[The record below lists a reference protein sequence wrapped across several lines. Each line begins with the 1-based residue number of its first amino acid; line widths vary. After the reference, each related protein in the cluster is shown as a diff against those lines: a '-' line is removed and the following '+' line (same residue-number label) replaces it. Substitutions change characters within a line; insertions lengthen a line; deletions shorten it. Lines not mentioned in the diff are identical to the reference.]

1 MRIRITCCFNRGWV
15 DARRLSWGVAALMMV
30 AAVVRCQPEKPNL
43 APAPKTM
50 YPTDPFA
57 SGGVLSALPAD
68 TQYKFKP
75 GPPPPNKLGEREKI
89 PFPPPEGTAGTGGVP
104 APPKVKPLPLRV
116 VHFHPRGRIRSESAV
131 TVTFN
136 QPMVPLASIKD
147 VKKATVPLRVEPAIE
162 GRARWLGVNTVR
174 YQVQGRL
181 RLSTRFKVTIPA
193 GTKAMNG
200 MLLDKPQSWTFE
212 TPRLDLVGYSP
223 SGESNGMNRP
233 VVLIFNQ
240 RVDPAKIFA
249 ATKLMVRKT
258 KRRVGVRLVPR
269 DEWHKLTYL
278 GQYAA
283 RVEKGKPGRVV
294 VIQPVAKLKFRE
306 RYQVVIKKGVV
317 AGEGP
322 LPSDQALTMTFGT
335 WVYYPLKVRWHSCPS
350 VSLRQKGP
358 QSLTITFN
366 NMLDPK
372 RLKRLARFV
381 RVTPRVGGMKVT
393 CKDQRCVVKGRFT
406 RGKVYRLSVAPGM
419 RDNHGQRLGRRWS
432 KICYMPHEQPQFGM
446 PGSSG
451 VSLVETRGTR
461 RIPLHSVNL
470 KSAQVRMVSVP
481 FDRLFEA
488 RRIWSG
494 KRSYKPVATR
504 LPGQQVTRKVAF
516 NSRVDRVHKKH
527 FLALDDVLGKGKPG
541 LVYVETKL
549 QPRFKVR
556 GKISYERRVYLVTDL
571 GLAVRYDRHRLLV
584 LVTSLETGKP
594 VPAAT
599 VDLYTRQ
606 GRKAYQGKT
615 NRQGLLEIKQPLVK
629 GRTGS
634 WTVIASLGQ
643 DRSFVD
649 VWSQGW
655 SRHTVARSSAANRP
669 FEAYLRSLVFTER
682 NPYRPGETAHLT
694 GIIRVENLGL
704 GGGTEPVR
712 AREVRVRLSVYDPR
726 GKKVVKKHM
735 VSVDEDGM
743 FTYSFPIPKGGAL
756 GNWRVTGKVEG
767 TGIRY
772 YRDFS
777 THFKVLN
784 YRTPEYAVAV
794 SFKGEPR
801 FLGESIRGEVT
812 GRYYFGSSMAG
823 AKVRWRM
830 RLAVGSYRPPNHA
843 TFAFG
848 DEDPYRWSH
857 YGYGRRR
864 WRPRGWHR
872 RGVQTA
878 HGKGKLDQ
886 HGRFGVS
893 HKTKR
898 FPKPYGPGTVGH
910 VTLEAEVVDKSR
922 QVIAASSSV
931 IAHPAAVYV
940 GMRPRGGVLTA
951 GADSAIEV
959 VAVNL
964 DGKRVAN
971 RKVKLLASRLV
982 WPSGRSR
989 WWYRGAPKEI
999 PVGGCS
1005 AVTSRELA
1013 LCKIVL
1019 PKAGQYVLRATTTD
1033 AKGRPTRSVT
1043 HVYAVGKTDPSAVSG
1058 RQNLELILDKKEYKP
1073 GEHASVLI
1081 KSPYDNAMG
1090 ILTVERS
1097 GIREYR
1103 PVRITSQ
1110 LQLVKVR
1117 ITARDIPNLTV
1128 GLLLVRG
1135 RDRRLKPHKKDSD
1148 PGAPAFKVATAS
1160 LRVSTDS
1167 KRLRVKIQVSPSPAR
1182 PGGSVTLKISARDH
1196 RGRPARARLAIM
1208 VVDEGVLSLLGFKLP
1223 NPVPVFHQWKSAR
1236 TATRALRS
1244 KFLKLGDVYLRT
1256 IAYWKFSAALQKEM
1270 NASSDPRGM
1279 RKYRPRR
1286 RMSMS
1291 MDKMAKSRNGHA
1303 SKEEKKSSRGE
1314 RQFRTR
1320 SNFAST
1326 ALYTVAV
1333 ATNAKGEATHTFKL
1347 PDNLTTF
1354 RINAVAVGRDPTD
1367 RFGVGETRLT
1377 VAQPLMLMP
1386 ALPRFANFG
1395 DRFEAAVKIT
1405 NESGKKGRVKVKLQA
1420 TNALVIGPPVRSI
1433 TLAAGQT
1440 EELRFP
1446 VAVGRPGRARFRFLA
1461 YIGPHTDAVV
1471 KSIPVNL
1478 PATAQAFATY
1488 GSTTGTVVQQL
1499 KPPADALS
1507 GFGGLDL
1514 SYASTALTGLEDS
1527 VRYLLEYPYGC
1538 TEQISSRLLPL
1549 VSLKKILPAFGL
1561 LGKQL
1566 EEGTKYA
1573 LKVPP
1578 RFLRKVPMAQREDQ
1592 EKAYIQYMGQAG
1604 IASLLKHQRSDGG
1617 FGVWA
1622 GSKRSYP
1629 YLTAYAIYALL
1640 RARKAGFSVP
1650 DQVFDRAG
1658 GWLGRYMDR
1667 PSWWKRYHWSYYLP
1681 TRVMAAWVAS
1691 ELTRYSFVSS
1701 YTKRRMNLERHLPK
1715 LFKEWKRLPLFA
1727 RAWLMVALHR
1737 VRGARAKIG
1746 GDPVKTLLD
1755 DLDRAAIQDTPY
1767 RVHFRESTTEG
1778 MPLLM
1783 HSTSRT
1789 DAIVLSAL
1797 MEVKPSYPLA
1807 LKVVKGL
1814 LAARI
1819 RGRWESTQSNAFALT
1834 ALSAYF
1840 AKYEK
1845 EVPDFSVKAWLGRGF
1860 LGGTRF
1866 KGRTMRV
1873 SDQRIPMAFLQRQT
1887 KKTGGKTLI
1896 VQKKGAGRLYY
1907 RMGLRYTPRSLRLKA
1922 EQQGMVIE
1930 RSYETVSGKGS
1941 VEKLP
1946 DGRYRVKGGTLV
1958 RVHLTIKVPSR
1969 RYFVVVDD
1977 PLPAGFEIVDM
1988 QLKTSSGGLHR
1999 GGGGHSRNRYSRW
2012 SWIWNHK
2019 EKRDD
2024 RMLLFADRLW
2034 AGNYSYTYLVRATT
2048 LGSFIAPPSRIEE
2061 MYHPEVMGHTA
2072 TTAVEVVK

>member
-1 MRIRITCCFNRGWV
+1 MRIRIESGWV
-15 DARRLSWGVAALMMV
+15 SFMDARRMSWGIAALMMV
-30 AAVVRCQPEKPNL
+30 AATVRCQPEKPKL
-43 APAPKTM
+43 ASAPKTM

-57 SGGVLSALPAD
+57 SGGVLSALPSD

-75 GPPPPNKLGEREKI
+75 GPPPPNELGEREKI
-89 PFPPPEGTAGTGGVP
+89 PFPPPEGSEGPKGVP
-104 APPKVKPLPLRV
+104 SPPKVKPLPLRV
-116 VHFHPRGRIRSESAV
+116 VHFHPRGQIRSESAV

-147 VKKATVPLRVEPAIE
+147 VKKAPLPLRVEPAIE
-162 GRARWLGVNTVR
+162 GRARWLGVDTVR
-174 YQVQGRL
+174 YQVKGRL
-181 RLSTRFKVTIPA
+181 RFSTRFKVTVPL
-193 GTKAMNG
+193 GTKAVNG
-200 MLLDKPQSWTFE
+200 ALLDKAQSWTFD
-212 TPRLDLVGYSP
+212 TPRLKLANYYP
-223 SGESNGMNRP
+223 SGDSNAMDQP
-233 VVLIFNQ
+233 VVLVFNQ
-240 RVDPAKIFA
+240 RVDPEKIFA
-249 ATKLMVRKT
+249 ATRLMVRKT
-258 KRRVGVRLVPR
+258 KRRVKVRLVPR
-269 DEWHKLTYL
+269 DEWRKEMYGAQAL
-278 GQYAA
+278 AVDK
-283 RVEKGKPGRVV
+283 RKPGRVMM
-294 VIQPVAKLKFRE
+294 IKPLAKLRFRQ
-306 RYQVVIKKGVV
+306 RYLVVIKKGIV

-322 LPSDQALTMTFGT
+322 LPSDQAIRMKFGT
-335 WVYYPLKVRWHSCPS
+335 WQYYPLKVDSYNCPS
-350 VSLRQKGP
+350 VSVDKKGP
-358 QSLTITFN
+358 QSLVISFN
-366 NMLDPK
+366 NTLDPK
-372 RLKRLARFV
+372 RIKRMARFI
-381 RVTPRVGGMKVT
+381 RVTPRVRGMKVT
-393 CKDQRCVVKGRFT
+393 CKHERCTVKGRFAL
-406 RGKVYRLSVAPGM
+406 GKIYRVSVAPGP
-419 RDNHGQRLGRRWS
+419 RDSHGQRLARRWS
-432 KICYMPHEQPQFGM
+432 KICYLPHVQPRFGM
-446 PGSSG
+446 PGSES
-451 VSLVETRGTR
+451 VSLVESRGPR
-461 RIPLHSVNL
+461 RIPLHAVNL
-470 KSAQVRMVSVP
+470 KSAQVRMVNVP
-481 FDRLFEA
+481 LDRLFEA
-488 RRIWSG
+488 RRTWGRRKSHVPI
-494 KRSYKPVATR
+494 ATR
-504 LPGQQVTRKVAF
+504 LPGQQVSRKVVF
-516 NSRVDRVHKKH
+516 DPRVDRVHKKQS
-527 FLALDDVLGKGKPG
+527 LALDDVLGKGKPG

-549 QPRFKVR
+549 QPRFRVQDKV
-556 GKISYERRVYLVTDL
+556 SYVRRVYLVTDL

-594 VPAAT
+594 VGAA
-599 VDLYTRQ
+599 DLALYTRR
-606 GRKAYQGKT
+606 GRKVFQGKT
-615 NRQGLLEIKQPLVK
+615 NGQGLLEIKQPLPK
-629 GRTGS
+629 GRSSS
-634 WTVIASLGQ
+634 WVVFASHGQ
-643 DRSFVD
+643 DRAFVD
-649 VWSQGW
+649 VWSRGW
-655 SRHTVARSSAANRP
+655 SRHRMTRTSAPDSP
-669 FEAYLRSLVFTER
+669 FEASLRSLVFTER

-694 GIIRVENLGL
+694 GILRVEDLGL
-704 GGGTEPVR
+704 GGGVEPVR
-712 AREVRVRLSVYDPR
+712 GRNVRVRLNVFDPR
-726 GKKVVKKHM
+726 GRRIRKNQM

-743 FTYSFPIPKGGAL
+743 FTYSIAIPKGGAL
-756 GNWRVTGKVEG
+756 GNWRVKGKVMG
-767 TGIRY
+767 TGLSY
-772 YRDFS
+772 YREF
-777 THFKVLN
+777 TTYFKVLH

-794 SFKGEPR
+794 KFKGEPR

-823 AKVRWRM
+823 AEVRWRM
-830 RLAVGSYRPPNHA
+830 RRTVGSYRPPNHD

-848 DEDPYRWSH
+848 DENPYRWS
-857 YGYGRRR
+857 YRGWGRRR
-864 WRPRGWHR
+864 WRGGWHR
-872 RGVQTA
+872 RGWQTA
-878 HGKGKLDQ
+878 RGKGKLDQ
-886 HGRFGVS
+886 HGRFGVRA
-893 HKTKR
+893 KTKR

-922 QVIAASSSV
+922 QVIAASGSV

-940 GMRPRGGVLTA
+940 GLRPRGGVLTA
-951 GADSAIEV
+951 GKDSAIEV

-964 DGKRVAN
+964 GGKRVVN
-971 RKVKLLASRLV
+971 RQVKLLASRLV

-999 PVGGCS
+999 PAGGCS
-1005 AVTSRELA
+1005 AVTGREIA

-1033 AKGRPTRSVT
+1033 AKGRSTRSVT
-1043 HVYAVGKTDPSAVSG
+1043 YVYAVGKTDPSAVSG
-1058 RQNLELILDKKEYKP
+1058 RQKLELILDKKEYKP

-1081 KSPYDNAMG
+1081 KSPYDDALG

-1103 PVRITSQ
+1103 LVRITSQ
-1110 LQLVKVR
+1110 LQLVRVR
-1117 ITARDIPNLTV
+1117 VTARDIPNLTV
-1128 GLLLVRG
+1128 SLLLVRG
-1135 RDRRLKPHKKDSD
+1135 RDKRLKPHKKDSD
-1148 PGAPAFKVATAS
+1148 PGAPAFKVASAS
-1160 LRVSTDS
+1160 VRVSTDS
-1167 KRLRVKIQVSPSPAR
+1167 KRLRVKIHVSPSPAR

-1196 RGRPARARLAIM
+1196 RGRPARARLAVM

-1223 NPVPVFHQWKSAR
+1223 DPVPVFHQWKSAR

-1244 KFLKLGDVYLRT
+1244 KFLKLQDVYLRT
-1256 IAYWKFSAALQKEM
+1256 VAYWKLSKALQKQM
-1270 NASSDPRGM
+1270 DDSGRRGPG
-1279 RKYRPRR
+1279 RRYRPKR
-1286 RMSMS
+1286 RM
-1291 MDKMAKSRNGHA
+1291 A
-1303 SKEEKKSSRGE
+1303 SPVKSSMASELRASPGGRGKKQSKSKGK

-1320 SNFAST
+1320 SNFTTT
-1326 ALYTVAV
+1326 ALYSVV
-1333 ATNAKGEATHTFKL
+1333 LATNVKGEATHTFRL

-1354 RINAVAVGRDPTD
+1354 RINAVAVGRDPLD

-1377 VAQPLMLMP
+1377 VRQPLMLMP

-1440 EELRFP
+1440 EEVRFP

-1471 KSIPVNL
+1471 KSIAVNL

-1488 GSTTGTVVQQL
+1488 GVTTGTVVQKL

-1578 RFLRKVPMAQREDQ
+1578 RFLRKVPMDQREDQ
-1592 EKAYIQYMGQAG
+1592 EKAYIQHMGQSG
-1604 IASLLKHQRSDGG
+1604 IVQLLKHQRSDGG
-1617 FGVWA
+1617 FGFW
-1622 GSKRSYP
+1622 SSSRRSSP
-1629 YLTAYAIYALL
+1629 YLTAYATYALL
-1640 RARKAGFSVP
+1640 RARQAGFTVP
-1650 DQVFDRAG
+1650 DRVFNNAA
-1658 GWLGRYMDR
+1658 GWLGRYMDQS
-1667 PSWWKRYHWSYYLP
+1667 SWWTRYHWSYSLP

-1691 ELTRYSFVSS
+1691 ELRKTRFVSS
-1701 YTKRRMNLERHLPK
+1701 WTKRRLNLERHLPT
-1715 LFKEWKRLPLFA
+1715 LFKSWKRLPIFA

-1737 VRGARAKIG
+1737 VAPARAKIG
-1746 GDPVKTLLD
+1746 GNPVQILVD

-1778 MPLLM
+1778 TPLLM

-1797 MEVKPSYPLA
+1797 MEVKPRYPLA

-1819 RGRWESTQSNAFALT
+1819 RGRWESTQSNAYALT

-1860 LGGTRF
+1860 LGGTKF

-1873 SDQRIPMAFLQRQT
+1873 SDQRIPMAFLQRQ
-1887 KKTGGKTLI
+1887 KGKALI

-1922 EQQGMVIE
+1922 EQQGMVIA
-1930 RSYETVSGKGS
+1930 RSYEAVAGKGS

-1946 DGRYRVKGGTLV
+1946 DGRYRVKGGKLV
-1958 RVHLTIKVPSR
+1958 RVKLTIKVPSR

-1999 GGGGHSRNRYSRW
+1999 GGASRRGYSRG
-2012 SWIWNHK
+2012 SWVWNHK

-2034 AGNYSYTYLVRATT
+2034 AGNYTYTYLVRATT

-2072 TTAVEVVK
+2072 TSAVEVVK